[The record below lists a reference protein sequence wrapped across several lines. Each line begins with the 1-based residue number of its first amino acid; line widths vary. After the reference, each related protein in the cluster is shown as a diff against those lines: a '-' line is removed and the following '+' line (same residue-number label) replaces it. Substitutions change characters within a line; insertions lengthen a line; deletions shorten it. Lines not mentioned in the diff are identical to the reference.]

1 MEEHRTRS
9 ILDET
14 SRFDVRVVTFGRALN
29 SRVLSRI
36 FSAAFCLSRHKE
48 AALSNARAYVSHVS
62 LCEMS
67 FNET

>member
-1 MEEHRTRS
+1 VEEHRTRCS

-14 SRFDVRVVTFGRALN
+14 SGFDVRVVVTFGRKLA
-29 SRVLSRI
+29 RILSRI
-36 FSAAFCLSRHKE
+36 FSAAFCVFRDTK
-48 AALSNARAYVSHVS
+48 YVSPHVFS

>member
-1 MEEHRTRS
+1 VEEHRTRS

-14 SRFDVRVVTFGRALN
+14 SGFDVRVVVTFGRKLA
-29 SRVLSRI
+29 RILSRI
-36 FSAAFCLSRHKE
+36 FSAAFCVFRVTK
-48 AALSNARAYVSHVS
+48 YVSPPHVFS